1 MTRETQR
8 TGSEGSNLK
17 PQVFQKEEKR
27 MSDKTLM
34 VCCCGTHQKV
44 AREKRAGSFLTHP
57 TESSPCIPFIC
68 DNVSRSVSLHGL
80 YRLDI

>member
-1 MTRETQR
+1 MTGETQR

-17 PQVFQKEEKR
+17 PEVFQKEEKR

-34 VCCCGTHQKV
+34 VYCCGTHQKV
-44 AREKRAGSFLTHP
+44 ARGKRAGSFLTHP

-68 DNVSRSVSLHGL
+68 DNISRSVSLHGL
-80 YRLDI
+80 DGLDI